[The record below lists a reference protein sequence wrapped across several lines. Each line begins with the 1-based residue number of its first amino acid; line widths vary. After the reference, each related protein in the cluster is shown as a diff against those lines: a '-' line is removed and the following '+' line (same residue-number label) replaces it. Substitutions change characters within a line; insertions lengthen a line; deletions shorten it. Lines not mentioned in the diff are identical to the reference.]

1 VTTPV
6 SGFLTSVVRLLA
18 TPETERLKDTWDGAV
33 FGIKGRLRFGIIG
46 QPWMREAA
54 KRWAAEELPT
64 HRGRS
69 QRGLMQAAINSFA
82 RLSDSL
88 RIQRADTGD
97 DPTALARGDMVA
109 FLNRLA
115 FLEDQEKISARQR
128 YKTVLDVRRMLARMR
143 SLGLTR
149 PGEPMHGLPDA
160 SVRSYP
166 NHSEL
171 DTTDGPFRVIENLF
185 SLILSYMNS

>member
-97 DPTALARGDMVA
+97 DPTALARRDMVA

-143 SLGLTR
+143 SLGLTN

-166 NHSEL
+166 NNSEL